1 MLRENKGCVLYEEK
15 TGVCGFHTGQRSQ
28 KLFKHKETTKPR
40 EGTSRRRGSQMLTSI
55 NKNVREH
62 EDKGI
67 AQISE
72 SKDSL
77 SPAHMRLQVVLKEFS
92 RKHKILLMDI
102 SMITM
107 ALIC

>member
-40 EGTSRRRGSQMLTSI
+40 EDTRRRGSQTLTSI

-67 AQISE
+67 AQINE

-77 SPAHMRLQVVLKEFS
+77 SPAHMKLQVVLKEFS